1 MPIDLQVLCR
11 ELKPSTTSILFGAG
25 SSIPS
30 GGPSGTELG
39 KSLCESLHI
48 DYDPSLPLADIGTLI
63 EIKHKRRDAVNVIRG
78 RMAPLKPTT
87 GLLNL
92 PLYDWKDIFTTNYDT
107 LIEQT
112 YKKAGR
118 ALKVYSSNFDFDE
131 SSTRNTTSLYKLHG
145 TLDND
150 RSHGHQSSMI
160 ISNEDYELATE
171 YRELLFDRFL
181 HETSRNDV
189 LIIGHSLADPD
200 LNSVLNEA
208 LRRKRKS
215 GAIGRLFA
223 LVFSRDDNRAK
234 LLEQRGYS
242 VCFGSVDDFFANLHI
257 IAPEKGVVYLE
268 TGEAMDRVP
277 QLKPVTID
285 VSHSLEHDR
294 PDPVR
299 LFNGGAAKYG
309 DINAD
314 LTFRRDLAGQIETQ
328 LADDDKP
335 IAYILGPAG
344 FGKSTIARQVATS
357 LSKRSFLC
365 WEHKNDY
372 RFEAESW
379 IKIAQHCQ
387 TKKINALLVVDEA
400 HSFLRQLD
408 QLFDY
413 IYNNELT
420 YFRIVLISSPA
431 RWHPRTKSPSL
442 YQIGVE
448 YSVNRLSQSEITSLL
463 DLFERRSEISSLV
476 EASFSGFSR
485 NDKLRRLSDRCKS
498 DMFVCMKNIFGFD
511 KLDDIILREY
521 TEIDEDLQ
529 NVYRTVAAM
538 EASQIK
544 VHRQLVM
551 RVLGIKSGFVDGIL
565 TMLKDIV
572 EEYTVDDRNGIYAWR
587 GRHPVISE
595 IILKYKYSE
604 DERLFKLYSNVID
617 FINPTYEIEQLTIRE
632 MCDVREGVGRLKDRT
647 KQNYLFR
654 KMISVAPFQRVP
666 RHRLISN
673 LISDGEF
680 EPASNEIRIFE
691 KELRTDPP
699 IVRYK
704 AMILIARSRKGSG
717 LLNEDRLVMLDSAK
731 GIVDKGLERFG
742 YDRGLHSTNLEIG
755 IDNFK
760 ITGSWLV
767 FDNAIERL
775 KRAEQQYLDP
785 EMNRMLSRYKAQAES
800 VARGDRN

>member
-1 MPIDLQVLCR
+1 
-11 ELKPSTTSILFGAG
+11 
-25 SSIPS
+25 
-30 GGPSGTELG
+30 
-39 KSLCESLHI
+39 
-48 DYDPSLPLADIGTLI
+48 
-63 EIKHKRRDAVNVIRG
+63 
-78 RMAPLKPTT
+78 MAPLRPTT

-107 LIEQT
+107 LIEQA
-112 YKKAGR
+112 YKKSER
-118 ALKVYSSNFDFDE
+118 PLKVYSSNFDFDE
-131 SSTRNTTSLYKLHG
+131 SETRNITALYKLHG
-145 TLDND
+145 TLEND
-150 RSHGHQSSMI
+150 RSFGHQSSMV

-189 LIIGHSLADPD
+189 LIIGHSLADGD
-200 LNSVLNEA
+200 LNIVLNEA
-208 LRRKRKS
+208 IRRKRKS
-215 GAIGRLFA
+215 GATGRLFA
-223 LVFSRDDNRAK
+223 LIYSKDENRAA

-242 VCFGSVDDFFANLHI
+242 VCFASLDDFFANLEI
-257 IAPEKGVVYLE
+257 TAPERGVVYAE
-268 TGEAMDRVP
+268 TGEAMNRAP
-277 QLKPVTID
+277 QLRPVTID
-285 VSHSLEHDR
+285 VGHSLEHDR
-294 PDPVR
+294 SDPVR

-314 LTFRRDLAGQIETQ
+314 LTFRRDLAGIIETQ
-328 LADDDKP
+328 LATEGKP
-335 IAYILGPAG
+335 VAYILGPAG
-344 FGKSTIARQVATS
+344 FGKSTIARQVATA

-372 RFEAESW
+372 RFDAESW
-379 IKIAQHCQ
+379 IKIAQHCH
-387 TKKINALLVVDEA
+387 TKKVHGLLLVDEA

-408 QLFDY
+408 ILFDY
-413 IYNNELT
+413 LYNKEIVH
-420 YFRIVLISSPA
+420 FRIVLISSPA

-448 YSVNRLSQSEITSLL
+448 HSVSRLSQSEITSLL
-463 DLFERRSEISSLV
+463 DLFERRTEISSLV

-521 TEIDEDLQ
+521 TEIDDNLQ

-551 RVLGIKSGFVDGIL
+551 RVLGIKSGYVDGIL
-565 TMLKDIV
+565 TMLKDII
-572 EEYTVDDRNGIYAWR
+572 EEYTVDDKNGIYAWR

-604 DERLFKLYSNVID
+604 DERLFNLYSNVID

-654 KMISVAPFQRVP
+654 KMISVAPSQRVP
-666 RHRLISN
+666 RHRLINN
-673 LISDGEF
+673 LIAEGEY

-704 AMILIARSRKGSG
+704 AMILIARSRKSSG
-717 LLNEDRLVMLDSAK
+717 LLNEDRVVMLEGAR
-731 GIVDKGLERFG
+731 GIIDKGLERFAH
-742 YDRGLHSTNLEIG
+742 DRALHATNLDIG
-755 IDNFK
+755 LDNFK
-760 ITGSWLV
+760 ITGSWAV
-767 FDNAIERL
+767 FDGALDRL
-775 KRAEQQYLDP
+775 GRAEQQYLDP
-785 EMNRMLSRYKAQAES
+785 EMSRMLSRYKAQAEGL
-800 VARGDRN
+800 VRADE